1 MTRSAG
7 LIFTGT
13 VTSITPVRARGSD
26 SVDSVQVTF
35 RVEQSVRG
43 PRAGQTLTIR
53 EWSGLWS
60 AGPRYRVGEHLMLF
74 FYPPGKVGLT
84 TDQGTPDQL
93 RNSPGP
99 RKARFLLYGIVLG
112 VLLSPI
118 VWAAQGA
125 TVDLPLTAR
134 LLSNGVPVSGKTI
147 NFQVG
152 VGSGT
157 ANPPQS

>member
-1 MTRSAG
+1 M
-7 LIFTGT
+7 
-13 VTSITPVRARGSD
+13 
-26 SVDSVQVTF
+26 
-35 RVEQSVRG
+35 
-43 PRAGQTLTIR
+43 GQ
-53 EWSGLWS
+53 
-60 AGPRYRVGEHLMLF
+60 LF
-74 FYPPGKVGLT
+74 HFHAPSSFKKIEEPEAVP
-84 TDQGTPDQL
+84 DQRTPDQL

-99 RKARFLLYGIVLG
+99 RKVRFLLYGIVLG
-112 VLLSPI
+112 VLLSPK

>member
-1 MTRSAG
+1 MYRSFSGFLLAVCLLPGCIPLRAQVRTEPPRRVGSDLGQMTHSAG

-74 FYPPGKVGLT
+74 FYPPSKVGLT
-84 TDQGTPDQL
+84 
-93 RNSPGP
+93 N
-99 RKARFLLYGIVLG
+99 ARGFMRSI
-112 VLLSPI
+112 
-118 VWAAQGA
+118 Q
-125 TVDLPLTAR
+125 R
-134 LLSNGVPVSGKTI
+134 L
-147 NFQVG
+147 
-152 VGSGT
+152 
-157 ANPPQS
+157 AEE